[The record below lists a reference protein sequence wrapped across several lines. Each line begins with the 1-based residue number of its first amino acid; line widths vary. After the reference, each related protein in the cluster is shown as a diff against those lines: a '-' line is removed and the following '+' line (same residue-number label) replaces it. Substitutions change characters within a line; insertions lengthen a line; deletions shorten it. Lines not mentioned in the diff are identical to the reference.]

1 MKDMYNK
8 YFNIKDTL
16 FDITEKYEEAIDLL
30 VSIGFD
36 NIRNE
41 MQRKTI
47 GKSITLETALKMKG
61 ININTFSKQLEN
73 IIEEKRNNVD
83 GILII
88 NEPSPKNKTVVTN
101 EPSPKTKIRIE
112 GVLPCPVRVPLM
124 ESFQEWLYK
133 NNDELNLKINYDL
146 KSASVGVEWLKT
158 SLENSESADVL
169 ADIFISAGFDLFFDK
184 NLIGKYKSQNVF
196 EDITEI
202 DHYNKDF
209 ENEYLSLKD
218 PDNQYS
224 MIGVVPAVFLVNT
237 QELKGIKMPTSW
249 EDILGEE
256 FENKVSLPIGDF
268 DLFNAILLNIYNKYG
283 EYGIKRLGKNLLKS
297 MHPSEMVKS
306 HIKKAVKPVVTIMP
320 YFFTKMAKKG
330 GPMKAVWP
338 KDGAIVSPIFML
350 TKKDRKEQL
359 KPIAKFFSSKKVG
372 EILAHNGRFP
382 SVHPDVDNMIS
393 DEHKYMWL
401 GWDYINNN
409 DIGSLINK
417 CEKMFNEAIKNKEV
431 KNGTIDDV

>member
-1 MKDMYNK
+1 MCNK

-16 FDITEKYEEAIDLL
+16 FDITEKYKEAIDLL

-36 NIRNE
+36 NIKNE

-47 GKSITLETALKMKG
+47 GKSITLENALKMKG

-73 IIEEKRNNVD
+73 IIEEKRNNN
-83 GILII
+83 GGMLII
-88 NEPSPKNKTVVTN
+88 NEPSHKTR
-101 EPSPKTKIRIE
+101 IRIE

-133 NNDELNLKINYDL
+133 NNDKLNLKINYDL
-146 KSASVGVEWLKT
+146 KSASAGVDWLKT

-184 NLIGKYKSQNVF
+184 NLIGKYKTQNIF

-202 DHYNKDF
+202 EHYNKDF

-237 QELKGIKMPTSW
+237 QELKGMKIPTSW

-320 YFFTKMAKKG
+320 YFFTKMTKKG

-350 TKKDRKEQL
+350 TKRDKKDKL

-372 EILAHNGRFP
+372 EILSHNGRFP

-393 DEHKYMWL
+393 NEHTYMWL
-401 GWDYINNN
+401 GWNYIKNN

-417 CEKMFNEAIKNKEV
+417 CERIFNETIKNKEV
-431 KNGTIDDV
+431 ENKTIENETLETAKGV